1 MTPTAKHTKGPF
13 RVEKNGVSTGRYILN
28 GNGVRIAEVYERTGG
43 VGEEGCKANADLLA
57 AAPALLAAAE
67 AALDKLTFVLES
79 NCQCKSGGVQP
90 GTCTL
95 CFIRAAIAMAK
106 REV

>member
-1 MTPTAKHTKGPF
+1 MKPSETMTPTAKHTPSIDDELDAARRK
-13 RVEKNGVSTGRYILN
+13 R
-28 GNGVRIAEVYERTGG
+28 
-43 VGEEGCKANADLLA
+43 LLIA

-67 AALDKLTFVLES
+67 AALGKLTFVLES

-95 CFIRAAIAMAK
+95 CFIRSAIAMAK
-106 REV
+106 GEA